1 MLPCARDGRYRV
13 QKADPFERDEDLEA
27 IRERK
32 LLQDSYLPDS
42 LIDYEEEHE
51 TDATLEEA
59 IAHFEGDFGL

>member
-1 MLPCARDGRYRV
+1 VLPCARDGALPGPEGRSLR
-13 QKADPFERDEDLEA
+13 AEDLEA